1 VKSWEEP
8 VTASITTNNSELSG
22 RFRRPLALVEIAL
35 VAIVF
40 LGVKSGAQWL
50 GLSFSGSIGVV
61 GAVIAAT
68 IILRLNGASW
78 REFGLRAPTR
88 LWSWVKLPLLVIGA
102 MAATVLLAVIGIP
115 ALLGDILGTQQGGH
129 AFDFLV
135 GNLPALLLV
144 LVFVAWG
151 AAAFGEEM
159 LFRGWLFN
167 RLETL
172 FGGSRLALAAAL
184 LGQAVIFG
192 FGHGSQGTLGIIIT
206 GSIGLIMG
214 LVYLIGGRWLL
225 PTIIAHGMIDT
236 ISLVQTYAGE

>member
-1 VKSWEEP
+1 VA
-8 VTASITTNNSELSG
+8 ASITKNSSELSG
-22 RFRRPLALVEIAL
+22 RFRRPLALVQIAL

-50 GLSFSGSIGVV
+50 GLAFSGSFGVV

-68 IILRLNGASW
+68 IMLRLDGASW
-78 REFGLRAPTR
+78 RELGLRAPTR
-88 LWSWVKLPLLVIGA
+88 LWSWVKLPLLVVGA

-115 ALLGDILGTQQGGH
+115 ALLGNLLETTQGGH

-159 LFRGWLFN
+159 LFRGWLLN

-172 FGGSRLALAAAL
+172 FGGTRLALVAAL
-184 LGQAVIFG
+184 FGQAVIFG
-192 FGHGSQGTLGIIIT
+192 FGHSSQGALGIIIT